1 MLNIEIA
8 FMVNKMCKKFKITV
22 RNEYFKNELRLLKP
36 PSAANFQIC

>member
-8 FMVNKMCKKFKITV
+8 FIVNKICIKNKITV

-36 PSAANFQIC
+36 PSAANFEIC

>member
-8 FMVNKMCKKFKITV
+8 FIVNKMCIKYEITV

-36 PSAANFQIC
+36 PSAANFEIC